1 MSMSIFTHVKLSDE
15 WPRLAAVFQTKNWL
29 TQSLEYGGQPRAVV
43 QLIQSLT
50 SSVSLLIHE
59 TVAIVKTRLINS
71 ESCINW
77 LFLGAP
83 PGIRHSYPSFLPDDP
98 QHASTLYIVP
108 STSMSHHP
116 VHTAHD
122 AYNFRRIWSHSSTSI
137 MINDDIKPV
146 WLFFFPTHVR

>member
-1 MSMSIFTHVKLSDE
+1 MYNCQSSVRNTAASLGHV
-15 WPRLAAVFQTKNWL
+15 RL
-29 TQSLEYGGQPRAVV
+29 TQSLSQEATTCPLSHVG
-43 QLIQSLT
+43 
-50 SSVSLLIHE
+50 LLDRFN
-59 TVAIVKTRLINS
+59 VAIVNLNTRLINS

-122 AYNFRRIWSHSSTSI
+122 AYNFRRILSHSSTSI
-137 MINDDIKPV
+137 MIPFLKI
-146 WLFFFPTHVR
+146 TMT